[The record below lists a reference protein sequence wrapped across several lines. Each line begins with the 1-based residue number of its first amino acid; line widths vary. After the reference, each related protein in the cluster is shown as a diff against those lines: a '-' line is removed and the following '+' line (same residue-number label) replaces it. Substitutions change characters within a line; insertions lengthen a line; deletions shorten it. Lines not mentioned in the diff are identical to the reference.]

1 MQKMSHFTP
10 VSRPDPLTG
19 QPIGIETTSESA
31 RRPERMTLEG
41 RFVRL
46 EPLDATVHTDDL
58 HDASHGPDKDMLWQY
73 LFEAPFADHAAFRAH
88 IERKSASE
96 DPLFFAIID
105 RASGRAVGYETLMR
119 IDTAHRVI
127 EVGNIL
133 YGTPLQRTP
142 GATEAQYLLMRHVF
156 ETLGYRRYEWKCNA
170 LNAPS
175 RSAAERFGFS
185 FEGIFRQ
192 HMIVRG
198 RNRDTAWYSIL
209 DHEWPVQKAAF
220 EAWLQPD
227 NFDTEGRQR
236 RKLSDFKT
244 NIKGD

>member
-1 MQKMSHFTP
+1 MAAFIP
-10 VSRPDPLTG
+10 VSVPDPVSGL
-19 QPIGIETTSESA
+19 PIGPEIAAHSA
-31 RRPERMTLEG
+31 PRPERVVIEG
-41 RFVRL
+41 RYVRL
-46 EPLDATVHTDDL
+46 EPLEAATHTDAL
-58 HDASHGPDKDMLWQY
+58 YEASHGPDKDTLWQY
-73 LFEAPFADHAAFRAH
+73 LFEPPFPDKAAFRAH

-105 RASGRAVGYETLMR
+105 TASGKAVGYETLMR

-142 GATEAQYLLMRHVF
+142 GATEAQYLLMRYVF

-192 HMIVRG
+192 HMVVRG

-227 NFDTEGRQR
+227 NFDTDGRQR

-244 NIKGD
+244 HTTGD